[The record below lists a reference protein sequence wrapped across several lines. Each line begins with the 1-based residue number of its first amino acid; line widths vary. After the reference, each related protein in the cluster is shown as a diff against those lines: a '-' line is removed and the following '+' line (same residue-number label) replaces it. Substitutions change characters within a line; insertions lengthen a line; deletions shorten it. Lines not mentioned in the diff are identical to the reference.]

1 MIFSMYDTK
10 AESFGALFESRT
22 CDEAIRVIFTAL
34 LKRQSSQFSEFIE
47 DYNLFKL
54 GDFDSSTGRIEG
66 FSPELIK
73 TGIEFRQMFHRYI
86 EKHWEDIKR
95 DNEEVEGD
103 YDDDRKQTSD
113 LVQSA

>member
-10 AESFGALFESRT
+10 AETFGTLFESRT
-22 CDEAIRVIFTAL
+22 CDEAIRVIFNAL
-34 LKRQSSQFSEFIE
+34 LTSRSSQFSEFIE

-54 GDFDSSTGRIEG
+54 GDFDSSTGRIDG
-66 FSPELIK
+66 FSPELIR
-73 TGIEFRQMFHRYI
+73 TGIEFRQMHNRYI
-86 EKHWEDIKR
+86 DKHWEDIKR
-95 DNEEVEGD
+95 IKDVNEGG